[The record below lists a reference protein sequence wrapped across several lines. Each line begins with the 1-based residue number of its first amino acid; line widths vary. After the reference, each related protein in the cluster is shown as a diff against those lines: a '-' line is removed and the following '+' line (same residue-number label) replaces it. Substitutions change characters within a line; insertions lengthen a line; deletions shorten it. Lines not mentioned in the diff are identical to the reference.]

1 MNMLIL
7 PRFTPVFRRH
17 GLLAVLSVL
26 LLIAL
31 QMLPQ
36 PARAA
41 DRTRIESFLQVTG
54 FDVALDAIGQ
64 SAGAAP
70 TMLGLDPGA
79 FGAEWERL
87 SAQVFDTKV
96 MRRLALELLQPTLKD
111 DWLDHAMA
119 FYGSALG
126 KRLVAAEN
134 AAQSSEANQSEEEEG
149 AQLLEQMRA
158 ENAPRAAL
166 FDQMIDVIGGTEAS
180 VRALQEIQYRFLM
193 AASVAGVI
201 ELHTDSDGLRA
212 LLDENRAELTAEIRQ
227 SSLDKSAYT
236 YRDFSDEEIAQYI
249 EALKTPEMQKVYEL
263 LNAVQFEVMANRFEV
278 LAGRMATLGKGEDI

>member
-1 MNMLIL
+1 MSTLIT
-7 PRFTPVFRRH
+7 PRITPVFRRH

-31 QMLPQ
+31 QAWPQ

-41 DRTRIESFLQVTG
+41 DRTRIEGFLQVTG

-64 SAGAAP
+64 SASAAP
-70 TMLGLDPGA
+70 TMLGIDPGA

-87 SAQVFDTKV
+87 SAQVFDAKV
-96 MRRLALELLQPTLKD
+96 MRGLALELLQPTLKD

-119 FYGSALG
+119 FYGSDLG

-134 AAQSSEANQSEEEEG
+134 AAQENEDNTAEEEAG
-149 AQLLEQMRA
+149 AKLLDQMRA
-158 ENAPRAAL
+158 EGAPRAAL
-166 FDQMIDVIGGTEAS
+166 LSEMIDVIGGTDAS

-193 AASVAGVI
+193 AASAAGVI
-201 ELHTDSDGLRA
+201 ELRTDSDGLRA
-212 LLDENRAELTAEIRQ
+212 MLDQNRQDLAAAIRI
-227 SSLDKSAYT
+227 SSLNKSAYT
-236 YRDFSDEEIAQYI
+236 YRDFTDDEIRQYI
-249 EALKTPEMQKVYEL
+249 DALKAPEMQKVYEL

>member
-1 MNMLIL
+1 MLIL

>member
-1 MNMLIL
+1 MSTLIS
-7 PRFTPVFRRH
+7 PRITPVFRRH

-31 QMLPQ
+31 QALPQ

-64 SAGAAP
+64 SASAAP
-70 TMLGLDPGA
+70 TMLGINPGA

-87 SAQVFDTKV
+87 SAQVFDAKV
-96 MRRLALELLQPTLKD
+96 MRGLALELLQPTLKD

-119 FYGSALG
+119 FYRSDLG

-134 AAQSSEANQSEEEEG
+134 AAQENEDNKAEEEAG
-149 AQLLEQMRA
+149 AKLLDQMRA
-158 ENAPRAAL
+158 EGAPRAAL
-166 FDQMIDVIGGTEAS
+166 LSEMIDVIGGIDAS
-180 VRALQEIQYRFLM
+180 VRALQEIQYRFLT
-193 AASVAGVI
+193 AASAAGVI
-201 ELHTDSDGLRA
+201 ELRTDSDGLRA
-212 LLDENRAELTAEIRQ
+212 MLDQNRDDLAAAIRI
-227 SSLDKSAYT
+227 SSLNKSAYT
-236 YRDFSDEEIAQYI
+236 YRDFTDDEIRQYI
-249 EALKTPEMQKVYEL
+249 DALKAPEMQKVYEL